1 MRSAQRDSNKR
12 VSGVHSDT
20 PKIGHCVLDLTP
32 QDRHAFTDKTIRPIL
47 VANPAVTMR
56 YFESEAFSAD
66 VTDTAMWETN
76 DILAYQAVVEELR
89 ETPFWGH
96 YFEVVQI
103 LACIEDAHAL
113 HYHEDPISKV

>member
-1 MRSAQRDSNKR
+1 MTNVNHVFLMHLKTTRAW
-12 VSGVHSDT
+12 
-20 PKIGHCVLDLTP
+20 LDLPP
-32 QDRHAFTDKTIRPIL
+32 QDRHAFTDSTIRPIL

-89 ETPFWGH
+89 ETPFWDH
-96 YFEVVQI
+96 YFEIVQI

-113 HYHEDPISKV
+113 HYHEDPISQV